1 MSNKPI
7 KSIPEQQQTPLEK
20 ARAAAKLKREKKAAA
35 TIARQEGKIKA
46 DEKRETANQAYQDIV
61 EMEQQQLEKKIAAAR
76 KDMGVRKNESNPIS
90 IARLAEQW
98 KTEMIVRIYQSRA
111 M

>member
-1 MSNKPI
+1 MSIQTI
-7 KSIPEQQQTPLEK
+7 KSITNQQPTPLEK

-35 TIARQEGKIKA
+35 TTARQEGKIKA
-46 DEKRETANQAYQDIV
+46 EEMREMANQIYRDMV
-61 EMEQQQLEKKIAAAR
+61 EHEQQQLEKKIAAAR
-76 KDMGVRKNESNPIS
+76 KAMGVRKNESNPIG

-98 KTEMIVRIYQSRA
+98 KSEMLVRMHQSRA

>member
-1 MSNKPI
+1 MSIQTI
-7 KSIPEQQQTPLEK
+7 KSIATQQASPLEK
-20 ARAAAKLKREKKAAA
+20 ARAAAKLKRDQKAAA

-46 DEKRETANQAYQDIV
+46 EEKREIAYQTYRDMV
-61 EMEQQQLEKKIAAAR
+61 EQEQQQLEKKIAAAR
-76 KDMGVRKNESNPIS
+76 KAMGVRKNESNPIG

-98 KTEMIVRIYQSRA
+98 KSEMLLRIYQSRA